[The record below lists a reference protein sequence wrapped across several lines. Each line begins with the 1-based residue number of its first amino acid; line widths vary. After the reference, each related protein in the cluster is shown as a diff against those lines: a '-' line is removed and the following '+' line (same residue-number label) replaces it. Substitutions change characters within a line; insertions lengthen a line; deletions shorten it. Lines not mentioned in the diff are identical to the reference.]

1 MRTVVY
7 RPASR
12 IKAMLLALLVV
23 ASLVVM
29 ATPAQAIPTYCVSGI
44 RRVMLGQFPAYYAYG
59 DCSGGSGYYRVG
71 FGCPKPGGEE
81 WYWGS
86 TKRVGEG
93 ESRGACPHHYRPTV
107 TVVQTWG

>member
-29 ATPAQAIPTYCVSGI
+29 ATPAQAVPTNCISGI
-44 RRVMLGQFPAYYAYG
+44 RRVLLGEFPAYYAYG
-59 DCSGGSGYYRVG
+59 ICGGSGYYRVG

-81 WYWGS
+81 WVWGP
-86 TKRVGEG
+86 TKRVGQG
-93 ESRGACPHHYRPTV
+93 ESRANCPHHYKPTV
-107 TVVQTWG
+107 TAVQAWS